1 MPLVR
6 EALNAASKD
15 EQAVS
20 RATGQHNDS
29 WTIPA
34 LFQHT
39 HTTFMQTFV
48 LDRWALEE
56 KLETA
61 LERSFC
67 LAPRGA
73 QNPSNVWYVLF

>member
-20 RATGQHNDS
+20 RATGQ
-29 WTIPA
+29 
-34 LFQHT
+34 Q
-39 HTTFMQTFV
+39 
-48 LDRWALEE
+48 

-67 LAPRGA
+67 APRGA